1 MSLLSRIG
9 TPLTQWAKQVFDTT
23 PAAVPPRAAA
33 LQVLENEPYAS
44 KCLSA
49 EQAAEL
55 VKPGNKV
62 FVGTACATPRTL
74 IRALEAVRFPPPDVE
89 LIHFL
94 TTDSIARDAQ
104 GAPVTQYRH
113 QCFFVGM
120 DMREAVKRGQ
130 AEYLP
135 VSIAAVP
142 ELFNI
147 GRFPLDVAF
156 IQVSPPDR
164 FGYVSLG
171 VSVDVVVAAVQNARL
186 VIAEVVPDMPWTMG
200 YSTLHE
206 SQIHHFVPVDTPLI
220 EYTHTVSETQVVERI
235 ARYIAGIIEDG
246 STLQIGLGRYPN
258 EALRYLTD
266 RKDLGIHS
274 DVITDA
280 ILPLLERGILTGK
293 HKTSDKGK
301 IVTSFAMGS
310 RQLYE
315 VLDRNPLFSFQP
327 MDMVCAVGTIAS
339 QHKMVSVTQ
348 AFAIDLTGQVCADQ
362 FEGEFYSGI
371 AAQEEFLRGASRS
384 PGGKPIICL
393 ASTTDDGKQSRI
405 RPMLKAG
412 EGVTVPRSDVHF
424 VITEYGVAYLFGK
437 SLRERA
443 IALIQIAHPDH
454 RQGLLDEAKQL
465 GYLSPTHTL
474 KNMRAYPVEDERTVQ
489 LKNGQTVMLRPARAS
504 DGNGIRQLFFGL
516 PAADVYTRF
525 FRTVHALSADDV
537 ERLCNHNYENEVGF
551 VAVVGPREQ
560 EEIIGQACYFSN
572 PSTNLADV
580 AYLINPKW
588 QSTGLGSALQQR
600 ILEHAQARGVRG
612 FIADILPSNTK
623 MIALAKKATDHITVE
638 KEDDSLHVT
647 MMFE

>member
-1 MSLLSRIG
+1 
-9 TPLTQWAKQVFDTT
+9 
-23 PAAVPPRAAA
+23 
-33 LQVLENEPYAS
+33 
-44 KCLSA
+44 
-49 EQAAEL
+49 
-55 VKPGNKV
+55 
-62 FVGTACATPRTL
+62 
-74 IRALEAVRFPPPDVE
+74 
-89 LIHFL
+89 
-94 TTDSIARDAQ
+94 
-104 GAPVTQYRH
+104 
-113 QCFFVGM
+113 M
-120 DMREAVKRGQ
+120 D
-130 AEYLP
+130 
-135 VSIAAVP
+135 
-142 ELFNI
+142 
-147 GRFPLDVAF
+147 
-156 IQVSPPDR
+156 
-164 FGYVSLG
+164 
-171 VSVDVVVAAVQNARL
+171 
-186 VIAEVVPDMPWTMG
+186 
-200 YSTLHE
+200 
-206 SQIHHFVPVDTPLI
+206 
-220 EYTHTVSETQVVERI
+220 
-235 ARYIAGIIEDG
+235 
-246 STLQIGLGRYPN
+246 
-258 EALRYLTD
+258 ALRP
-266 RKDLGIHS
+266 RSPGQS
-274 DVITDA
+274 DQ
-280 ILPLLERGILTGK
+280 
-293 HKTSDKGK
+293 GK

-443 IALIQIAHPDH
+443 IALIQIAHPDF
-454 RQGLLDEAKQL
+454 RQGLLHEAQQL

-474 KNMRAYPVEDERTVQ
+474 KNMRAYPVEDERTVH

-504 DGNGIRQLFFGL
+504 DGAGIRQLFFGL

-612 FIADILPSNTK
+612 FIADILPGNTK
-623 MIALAKKATDHITVE
+623 MIALAKKATNHITVE